1 MVEYTCDNSMD
12 TWRTCHPR
20 REERTLMKKRLI
32 CLALICALLISLV
45 PSGLAAATLNYY
57 ATGSF
62 SRNLDVYT
70 GPGTQYYRTN
80 NGKASYGGGT
90 ARIYGSEGD
99 WLLIGYMLK
108 DGAYRIGYVTRDAL
122 AVVSKVKGSIKPL
135 QFDYAVAYAD
145 DYCRMTDDPVM
156 NQKMFYTIP
165 EGTQVTVLATM
176 GEKIPAPWTYIEVQ
190 SPNGP
195 MRGFV
200 WSIHLKYASSGS
212 SGGASNNSS
221 SPASS
226 NSTYVTP
233 TNPPASQQGSSGST
247 AAPQVRPTQE
257 PPYII
262 NFYHDSAKGDW
273 LPKYQ
278 ELKFTGSWPVY
289 SGPGDY
295 YYRANNSKATM
306 GGGYCRVYGREN
318 NWILIGYGLSDG
330 RYRFGYVKQD
340 ALPHISLNIPFLDLK
355 YTTRQLQMDA
365 KLTDDIARYRNTLVS
380 LPKGTY
386 VLFLGYVSEAN
397 ITWAYVE
404 VMANNSIMRG
414 FIPATALAP

>member
-1 MVEYTCDNSMD
+1 
-12 TWRTCHPR
+12 
-20 REERTLMKKRLI
+20 MKKRLI

-135 QFDYAVAYAD
+135 QFDYGVAYAD

-176 GEKIPAPWTYIEVQ
+176 GTSWTYIEANTSQ
-190 SPNGP
+190 GL

-200 WSIHLKYASSGS
+200 WSMHLK
-212 SGGASNNSS
+212 NSS
-221 SPASS
+221 AP
-226 NSTYVTP
+226 VTP
-233 TNPPASQQGSSGST
+233 APTLAPLPTQAPWPTMVPWPT
-247 AAPQVRPTQE
+247 AAPVTAAPWPTYAPIITAAPWH
-257 PPYII
+257 PPTAQPWVTAAPSVKA
-262 NFYHDSAKGDW
+262 DEW
-273 LPKYQ
+273 LPEAQTLY
-278 ELKFTGSWPVY
+278 LTG
-289 SGPGDY
+289 
-295 YYRANNSKATM
+295 N
-306 GGGYCRVYGREN
+306 
-318 NWILIGYGLSDG
+318 
-330 RYRFGYVKQD
+330 
-340 ALPHISLNIPFLDLK
+340 
-355 YTTRQLQMDA
+355 
-365 KLTDDIARYRNTLVS
+365 
-380 LPKGTY
+380 
-386 VLFLGYVSEAN
+386 
-397 ITWAYVE
+397 
-404 VMANNSIMRG
+404 
-414 FIPATALAP
+414 